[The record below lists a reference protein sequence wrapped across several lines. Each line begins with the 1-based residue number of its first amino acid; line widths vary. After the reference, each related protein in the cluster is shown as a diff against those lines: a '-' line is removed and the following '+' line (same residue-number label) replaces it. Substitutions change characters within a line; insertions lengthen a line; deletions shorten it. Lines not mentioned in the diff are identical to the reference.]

1 MSDAPAA
8 RPRSSVLEKVDGGL
22 DRLIRALGGDD
33 SGASLTGMER
43 ELFEVLVA
51 SDEALETMDLDHLSE
66 SVDVE
71 SLRDRIDF
79 EHLAEAIEERDPDL
93 ALDLSDL
100 EDSIDTEE
108 LLDSIDLLEFAKAK
122 RRLEKELEDVV
133 GEGGLSVGGGDS
145 EAGADATEFFTSLG
159 REAKQ
164 TALRQEARQ
173 KGATAQEAITDGHVA
188 MEELYETNRQRFTD
202 SNDQGADRNPTAVSL
217 LSPGPLPDG
226 VSTRFS
232 AVSPSVKYS
241 KTDPLPRVYSRR
253 WARRRPR

>member
-1 MSDAPAA
+1 
-8 RPRSSVLEKVDGGL
+8 
-22 DRLIRALGGDD
+22 
-33 SGASLTGMER
+33 
-43 ELFEVLVA
+43 
-51 SDEALETMDLDHLSE
+51 MDLDHFSG

-122 RRLEKELEDVV
+122 RRLEKALADVV
-133 GEGGLSVGGGDS
+133 GDGGFSVGGGDS

-173 KGATAQEAITDGHVA
+173 KGATAQEAIIDGHVA
-188 MEELYETNRQRFTD
+188 MEDQRFTD
-202 SNDQGADRNPTAVSL
+202 SNDQGADRNPTAASL

-232 AVSPSVKYS
+232 TVSPRVKYS

-253 WARRRPR
+253 WARRRPW